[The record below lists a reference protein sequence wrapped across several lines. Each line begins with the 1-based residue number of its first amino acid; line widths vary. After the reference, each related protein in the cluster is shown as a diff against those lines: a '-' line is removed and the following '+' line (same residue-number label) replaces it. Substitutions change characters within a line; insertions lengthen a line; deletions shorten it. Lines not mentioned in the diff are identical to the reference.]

1 MPTHRELEMLN
12 VNLQELQNFERG
24 DLTPEEII
32 DLFQRLID
40 GGLLGCLATRYLET
54 ADGLWDANL
63 LQCEMSPSLY
73 IRWRRNPHAV

>member
-1 MPTHRELEMLN
+1 MLN
-12 VNLQELQNFERG
+12 VELSELQSFERG

-32 DLFQRLID
+32 NLFQRLID

-63 LQCEMSPSLY
+63 LECEMSPSLY
-73 IRWRRNPHAV
+73 IRWRRNPNAIVGGV